1 MFKGFRDFIMRGN
14 VVDLA
19 VGIIIGG
26 AFSQIVNSLVSDI
39 LTPFIGL
46 LVGVPDFS
54 GFKIGPLGVG
64 KFINTVV
71 SFLLIAA
78 AIYFLIIIPMNK
90 LHEFLDRQKEQTP
103 PQPSAPPEP
112 PEDIKLLREIL
123 ETLKN
128 KQ

>member
-78 AIYFLIIIPMNK
+78 AIYFLIIVPMNK